1 MAPIRAM
8 RQFAVAATVMLAAG
22 CTTTSAGN
30 PLPATNSESD
40 ESSSSVPPSSSE
52 QELPF
57 AGAPKVD
64 EPLDTAQF
72 QQDPCRALTAQQ
84 ADALNV
90 QFPGEPN
97 KGPLGNTCE
106 FRGRS
111 DRRALVDVR
120 SLDKYPYGLSATYQA
135 EEDGKWEHF
144 AALPPIGGYPAVAY
158 GAVDQRDTGG
168 CVVDV
173 GTSDEVVFEVSLQ
186 LSTDNIGKKDP
197 CETAAMVAGKVVETM
212 KAAQ

>member
-1 MAPIRAM
+1 MA
-8 RQFAVAATVMLAAG
+8 TLMLAAG
-22 CTTTSAGN
+22 CTTTSVGS
-30 PLPATNSESD
+30 PLPVPNGDPSEG
-40 ESSSSVPPSSSE
+40 SSSVPPSSDS
-52 QELPF
+52 ELPF

-64 EPLDTAQF
+64 DPLDTSQF
-72 QQDPCRALTAQQ
+72 QDDPCKALVAAQ
-84 ADALNV
+84 ADDLNV
-90 QFPGEPN
+90 HFPGEPGE
-97 KGPLGNTCE
+97 GPLGNTCG
-106 FRGRS
+106 FRGKS

-135 EEDGKWEHF
+135 EEDGKWAHF
-144 AALPPIGGYPAVAY
+144 AKLPLVEGYPAVAY

-197 CETAAMVAGKVVETM
+197 CETAAMVAGMVVQTM